1 MLPVQNPLLDDT
13 DDDNDDDEDE
23 DCNGFSID
31 EEDNEETNNG
41 VDPTNFIETV
51 RILLLPLFTV
61 VLKLC

>member
-13 DDDNDDDEDE
+13 TTDDDDEE
-23 DCNGFSID
+23 VCNEFSID